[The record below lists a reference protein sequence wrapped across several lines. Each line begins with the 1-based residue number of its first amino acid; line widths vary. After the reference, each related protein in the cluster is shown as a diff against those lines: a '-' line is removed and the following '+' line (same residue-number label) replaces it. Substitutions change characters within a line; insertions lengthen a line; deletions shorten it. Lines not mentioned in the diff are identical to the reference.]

1 MVQIN
6 LPNPGS
12 DEAIDQ
18 GCACPVLDNGHGR
31 GPGPFWINVYCPLHG
46 APPPQTTGRTMTV
59 GEKKP
64 RQNTGNHPDPL
75 SEYPEARKR
84 MESCADYPNARRP
97 DGVLVSTV
105 RCDDLRTLLAGPPEP
120 SEEEVLAAWF
130 DVEPDRMKGPKHRS
144 EVASVQRVQALYRSR
159 RA

>member
-1 MVQIN
+1 
-6 LPNPGS
+6 
-12 DEAIDQ
+12 
-18 GCACPVLDNGHGR
+18 
-31 GPGPFWINVYCPLHG
+31 
-46 APPPQTTGRTMTV
+46 MTV

-120 SEEEVLAAWF
+120 SEEEVARVL
-130 DVEPDRMKGPKHRS
+130 S
-144 EVASVQRVQALYRSR
+144 ETFGESKDLQARAVQQLFRSR
-159 RA
+159 RNG

>member
-1 MVQIN
+1 
-6 LPNPGS
+6 
-12 DEAIDQ
+12 
-18 GCACPVLDNGHGR
+18 
-31 GPGPFWINVYCPLHG
+31 
-46 APPPQTTGRTMTV
+46 MTV

-120 SEEEVLAAWF
+120 SEEEIARTLYPEAFLWGGDPTVALKAAA
-130 DVEPDRMKGPKHRS
+130 M
-144 EVASVQRVQALYRSR
+144 VQALYRSR